1 MSGSNSLESCGS
13 RLTPFQEFPNGPLV
27 LLPVLVQV
35 ENLDDVNVQFGRG
48 DVLECFQHG
57 TEALVLDLGVT
68 FTHHRNFFSGR
79 TVRSRGACRI
89 PRQSSTLASR
99 DQNQDQV
106 PGMPQRCSPHSAPHP
121 SETGQRVPCS
131 VPMARHRF
139 GPNFSRVFIA
149 AIFQELAWSLLIHL
163 PGYLNELGATE
174 ALIGVLYAGSAVISL
189 VFRPLLGR
197 ILDLTHRRTVLLVA
211 GAMNIVVVLLLIS
224 TSAWGPYL
232 WIVFLAQRTFQI
244 ALFTTMLTYGAD
256 SIPIGRRTQG
266 LAIYG
271 LSGLIPIA
279 VGGLAGDL
287 LIDMAGFNGLFL
299 AAAASSITSWL
310 VVWTLPVLPVRGR
323 QPRRSFWAALVQKNM
338 LPLWFVSLL
347 FAVGL
352 ESLFTFARTYVV
364 DRQIGTAGMFFA
376 AYGVAAAVTR
386 IAGGGFYD
394 RVPHRPLLV
403 SSIAAYG
410 LGIGALALAQG
421 VPLFLTA
428 AIVTG
433 TAHGASF
440 PLLSSE
446 VVNRARVSE
455 RGSAMSTFTA
465 IFDIALLA
473 GAPAVGLLIDGFSYL
488 VAFSVAGAALVLGA
502 LVYGFWDRRMVAAS
516 APFVAEEVLE

>member
-1 MSGSNSLESCGS
+1 
-13 RLTPFQEFPNGPLV
+13 
-27 LLPVLVQV
+27 
-35 ENLDDVNVQFGRG
+35 
-48 DVLECFQHG
+48 
-57 TEALVLDLGVT
+57 
-68 FTHHRNFFSGR
+68 
-79 TVRSRGACRI
+79 
-89 PRQSSTLASR
+89 
-99 DQNQDQV
+99 
-106 PGMPQRCSPHSAPHP
+106 
-121 SETGQRVPCS
+121 
-131 VPMARHRF
+131 MARQPF
-139 GPNFSRVFIA
+139 GPNFNKVFIA
-149 AIFQELAWSLLIHL
+149 ALLQELAYSMLIHL
-163 PGYLNELGATE
+163 PGYLNDLGATE

-197 ILDLTHRRTVLLVA
+197 ILDLTHRRTVLLIA
-211 GAMNIVVVLLLIS
+211 GAMNILVVLALTT
-224 TSAWGPYL
+224 TSVWGPYL
-232 WIVFLAQRTFQI
+232 WIVFLMQRTFQI

-279 VGGLAGDL
+279 VGGFVGDV
-287 LIDMAGFNGLFL
+287 LIDTTGFNGLFV
-299 AAAASSITSWL
+299 AAAAAAVASWL
-310 VVWTLPVLPVRGR
+310 VVWTLPVLPVRGK

-376 AYGVAAAVTR
+376 AYGIAAAVTR
-386 IAGGGFYD
+386 IAGGQLYD

-403 SSIAAYG
+403 GSIAAYG
-410 LGIGALALAQG
+410 LGLGALAVAQG
-421 VPLFLTA
+421 IPLFLTA

-465 IFDIALLA
+465 IFDVALLA

-488 VAFSVAGAALVLGA
+488 VAFSVAGSALVIGA
-502 LVYGFWDRRMVAAS
+502 FVYGIWDRRMVASS